1 MRLLDVRVVVV
12 AAFITAV
19 GVVACGGTSN
29 TSGPTPNPSSL
40 IPTPTPKP
48 TPTPTPLPS
57 GVTPTPL
64 AAVIQ
69 YSGSTQFSPFTVTVH
84 VNGNAQVTLPTTFT
98 PMPAT
103 VPAATTKKFFSD
115 LNTLGPVNNLKIGT
129 CPRPT
134 NTAYDDSTLVDYQS
148 QTSGDVSC
156 PGSAATTTIY
166 GDVKSV
172 ETAVGITPPT

>member
-1 MRLLDVRVVVV
+1 MDVRVVVV

-19 GVVACGGTSN
+19 GVVACGGSSN
-29 TSGPTPNPSSL
+29 TSGPSPNPSSL
-40 IPTPTPKP
+40 VPTPTPKP
-48 TPTPTPLPS
+48 TGTPTPLPS

-69 YSGSTQFSPFTVTVH
+69 YSGSTVYSPFTVTVH
-84 VNGNAQVTLPTTFT
+84 VNGNAQVTLPSTYT

-103 VPAATTKKFFSD
+103 VPASTTKKFFGD

-134 NTAYDDSTLVDYQS
+134 NTIYNDTTNVSYQNEA
-148 QTSGDVSC
+148 SGDVAC

-166 GDVKSV
+166 DDVKNV
-172 ETAVGITPPT
+172 ELAVGITPPTK